1 MMIRIKALGA
11 DTMFALAATAS
22 PVRLLPRG

>member
-11 DTMFALAATAS
+11 DTTFALAATAS
-22 PVRLLPRG
+22 SVRLLPQG